1 MRVDLVSRRT
11 FLHFAAAG
19 SAATLPAVASVAA
32 DRDPDDSPQLTE
44 TVEAC
49 LDELEA
55 LTALMTHFNGDGV
68 YDVRRRVGFV
78 ARCHVAA
85 ARGDHG
91 QRTLWAGLLFDG
103 HILAP
108 RERIDEADLVRCV
121 GPVPEGRA

>member
-1 MRVDLVSRRT
+1 MRADYSRRT
-11 FLHFAAAG
+11 FIRFAAAG
-19 SAATLPAVASVAA
+19 TAATVSAGANAA
-32 DRDPDDSPQLTE
+32 AERNPVDPPQLTE
-44 TVEAC
+44 TVDAC
-49 LDELEA
+49 IAELRA
-55 LTALMTHFNGDGV
+55 LTALMTHFNGDGI
-68 YDVRRRVGFV
+68 YDVRRRRGFV

-121 GPVPEGRA
+121 GAVSEGRA